1 MSIPYS
7 SNNDFY
13 GGFTSRSVKTVDQPV
28 PKAFR
33 NQSRRSHEPTLR
45 SSSSMEQ
52 VLGTA
57 AGGGGAA
64 SPTMLTDSPSPFN
77 GISTPNS
84 KSATRASVGTA
95 QGLSASGRKKFECA
109 ASLVFP
115 NGDASDAAA
124 APMPQQSSPLPTT
137 RRTVTPPIRTVSPSG
152 RRTFFALPNSPCS
165 ETAFLPI
172 SGGKGII
179 KDHPNQRNGQMAV
192 VLERGKSPLSVQPTN
207 TRRSADRRT
216 ETTLESDTK
225 FATYTGG
232 KRCPSPTNNSLL
244 GILRPEVAKAA
255 PSFKLRAPFATD

>member
-7 SNNDFY
+7 NNNDFY

-45 SSSSMEQ
+45 MSASMDQ

-57 AGGGGAA
+57 AGGAA
-64 SPTMLTDSPSPFN
+64 SPTMLTDSPSPSN
-77 GISTPNS
+77 GTSTPNS

-95 QGLSASGRKKFECA
+95 PGGLSASGRKKFECA

-115 NGDASDAAA
+115 NGDGADAAPVA
-124 APMPQQSSPLPTT
+124 QQSSPMPNVSSG

-152 RRTFFALPNSPCS
+152 RRTFFAQPNSPCS
-165 ETAFLPI
+165 ETAFQPI
-172 SGGKGII
+172 TGGKGLI
-179 KDHPNQRNGQMAV
+179 KAHPNQCNGQMAV
-192 VLERGKSPLSVQPTN
+192 VMERGTSPLSAQPSN
-207 TRRSADRRT
+207 TRRSADRKT
-216 ETTLESDTK
+216 ETTLDSDTK

-244 GILRPEVAKAA
+244 GILRPDVAKPA